1 MSADGKYRGP
11 IEPSWMALM
20 SSRHKRFRDR
30 GMKDWALTRLTRR
43 GKTTFTLVVKGQV
56 IVPSPNVYAPHTG
69 LHLMND
75 DGIPFVEMEVTK
87 ETLLALRDGL
97 MNSHA
102 LNEEE

>member
-11 IEPSWMALM
+11 IEPSWMALHKGHNY
-20 SSRHKRFRDR
+20 SSDR
-30 GMKDWALTRLTRR
+30 MKHWALTRLTSK

-56 IVPSPNVYAPHTG
+56 IVPSPNVYD
-69 LHLMND
+69 LMND

-102 LNEEE
+102 LDEEE

>member
-1 MSADGKYRGP
+1 MSADGKHRGP

-56 IVPSPNVYAPHTG
+56 IVPSPNVYD
-69 LHLMND
+69 LMND
-75 DGIPFVEMEVTK
+75 DDIPFVEMEVTK

-102 LNEEE
+102 LDEEE